1 VALKVIKPDLAETSG
16 FIQRFKRE
24 AETVATLSHPHIL
37 KLFDYG
43 EQDGIVYLVMEL
55 LTGGSLGDLIPQG
68 PLSMQEASRF
78 LDEIAAALDYA
89 HRRGVIH
96 RDLKPQ
102 NVLLDEDRNAF
113 LSDFG
118 IAKLLDENTVL
129 TQSGAS
135 IGTPAYMA
143 PEQWQ
148 GQTVDARTDVYALA
162 IILFEMLSGKLPFNA
177 DTPYHMM
184 HLHVSERPPLMSNI
198 RPDLPPSIDQL
209 MARALA
215 KQPEQRFPSG
225 GELATAFRALLP
237 KNGEAIVNPIST
249 DDRTTAIGVPPGSE
263 VTTLVPPAAAP
274 ASVTRVNKG
283 RSRGVIGVMGA
294 IALLALVGLALL
306 LRPAGNQL
314 ALQTRVNT
322 VALTNTPVVAV
333 QASTS
338 TQATTPAPTQV
349 PVVATQTADC
359 STQEQTLIALQ
370 TAVAQVTIEAARY
383 EATFAALRK
392 QP

>member
-1 VALKVIKPDLAETSG
+1 MATVYRARQLNIQRDVALKVIKPDLAETSG

-55 LTGGSLGDLIPQG
+55 LTGGSLGDLIRQG

-78 LDEIAAALDYA
+78 LDHIAAALDYA

-118 IAKLLDENTVL
+118 IAKLLDENTML

-148 GQTVDARTDVYALA
+148 
-162 IILFEMLSGKLPFNA
+162 
-177 DTPYHMM
+177 
-184 HLHVSERPPLMSNI
+184 
-198 RPDLPPSIDQL
+198 
-209 MARALA
+209 
-215 KQPEQRFPSG
+215 
-225 GELATAFRALLP
+225 
-237 KNGEAIVNPIST
+237 
-249 DDRTTAIGVPPGSE
+249 
-263 VTTLVPPAAAP
+263 
-274 ASVTRVNKG
+274 
-283 RSRGVIGVMGA
+283 
-294 IALLALVGLALL
+294 
-306 LRPAGNQL
+306 
-314 ALQTRVNT
+314 
-322 VALTNTPVVAV
+322 
-333 QASTS
+333 
-338 TQATTPAPTQV
+338 
-349 PVVATQTADC
+349 
-359 STQEQTLIALQ
+359 
-370 TAVAQVTIEAARY
+370 
-383 EATFAALRK
+383 
-392 QP
+392 